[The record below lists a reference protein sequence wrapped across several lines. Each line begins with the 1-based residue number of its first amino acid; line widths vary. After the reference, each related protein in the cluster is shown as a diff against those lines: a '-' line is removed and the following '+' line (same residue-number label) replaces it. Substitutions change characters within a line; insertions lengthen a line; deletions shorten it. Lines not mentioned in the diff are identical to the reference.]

1 MGTAK
6 RLIGLCILAVLVL
19 GIGVLGT
26 GLAAAQQA
34 QEAPL
39 PFEERL
45 AAWEETLSRA
55 EAELASPDL
64 TEEDARRIQGELNA
78 LRTQAQA
85 ATEEALAELAPVRA
99 RLDALGPPPAEGEP
113 PEAEEI
119 AEQREAIGAQIA
131 TLDAHVKQSELLIAR
146 ANELGGR
153 ISAARQAKLVRQLG
167 QRFPLPLAPDTIKAA
182 IPEAF
187 AIIGR
192 MIAAPEAWWDTL
204 SLEQRS
210 DFLLYRTLL
219 LALLAIALGFLLRF
233 LLLRW
238 LARDPA
244 EEAPTYTRRLVA
256 AIGKGVA
263 DGAIP
268 ALILG
273 MFLYRGSRDDRLL
286 SGLLHD
292 MSQGLW
298 VALIMLVLALA
309 LPRAVLAPDLPA
321 WRLLP
326 VLPDNARRISRRIKV
341 LATVFA
347 VDLFLIVSTES
358 LPTSLELDSLFGL
371 IFTSLEAVVAL
382 TLLPASLWQY
392 APDTGEDPR
401 EDEEDELPKGR
412 RQAWTLSRRL
422 AGLIAL
428 AAIVTSLLGYA
439 ELGNHLINSLI
450 VTGGLIGGLFLLRGL
465 GRELIGAALRAGP
478 VRRSLELNH
487 RTRSVLKFWFRF
499 ALDILALGFG
509 ISMALLIWGVPA
521 DDLWIGVTALLSGF
535 EIGNVTISPSEIAT
549 AVLIFLVIM
558 AVTRMLQRTL
568 NEKVFPRT
576 RFDMGVR
583 NSLNMAIGYVGLAIA
598 VMVGI
603 GALGLDLS
611 NLAIIAGALSVGI
624 GFGLQAIVN
633 NFVSGL
639 ILLIERPVKVG
650 DWVIVGGHE
659 GTVKR
664 ISVRATEIETFDR
677 QAVIIPNSELI
688 SQAVGNWTHK
698 DRLCRVIIDV
708 GVAYGSDTE
717 KVRDVLL
724 ACAADYP
731 HALKQPAPYVIF
743 RNFGDSSLD
752 FQLRCY
758 LTDVDYFLM
767 SSSDLRF
774 AIDKAFREE
783 GIEIPFPQRDLHV
796 RSAEGLSGAKLP
808 EAAPAAAPAPR
819 KPAQT
824 PVDRE
829 MPEGEGDT

>member
-1 MGTAK
+1 MGKAK
-6 RLIGLCILAVLVL
+6 GPLGLLVTLGALIFWAGLAV
-19 GIGVLGT
+19 
-26 GLAAAQQA
+26 AQQA
-34 QEAPL
+34 EEAPP

-45 AAWEETLSRA
+45 AAWEQILSEA
-55 EAELASPDL
+55 EADLAAPELSQEDATRIRAAL
-64 TEEDARRIQGELNA
+64 TE
-78 LRTQAQA
+78 LRGQAQA
-85 ATEEALAELAPVRA
+85 AADETKTKIDPVRT
-99 RLDALGPPPAEGEP
+99 RLAALGPPPAEGEP
-113 PEAEEI
+113 AEAEEI
-119 AEQREAIGAQIA
+119 AEQRKAIGEEIA
-131 TLDAHVKQSELLIAR
+131 ALDAQVKQSELLIAR
-146 ANELGGR
+146 ANQLEAQ
-153 ISAARQAKLVRQLG
+153 ISAARQAKIVKQLG
-167 QRFPLPLAPDTIKAA
+167 QRFPQPLAPDTIKAA

-192 MIAAPEAWWDTL
+192 MIAAPEAWWSTL
-204 SLEQRS
+204 SLEERS

-219 LALLAIALGFLLRF
+219 LALLAIALGFLLRH

-244 EEAPTYTRRLVA
+244 EESPSYTRRLIA

-273 MFLYRGSRDDRLL
+273 MFLYRGAQEDTLL
-286 SGLLHD
+286 SGLLLD
-292 MSQGLW
+292 MTQGLW

-326 VLPDNARRISRRIKV
+326 VLPDNARQISRRIKL

-347 VDLFLIVSTES
+347 VDLFLIVSTAS
-358 LPTSLELDSLFGL
+358 LPTSLELDSLIGL
-371 IFTSLEAVVAL
+371 VLTGLEAVVAL

-392 APDTGEDPR
+392 ASDAGEDRP
-401 EDEEDELPKGR
+401 EEEEEDIPKSR
-412 RQAWTLSRRL
+412 RQAWTISRRL

-428 AAIVTSLLGYA
+428 AAIVTSLMGYTQ
-439 ELGNHLINSLI
+439 LGNYLINNLI
-450 VTGGLIGGLFLLRGL
+450 GTGGLIGGLFLLRGL
-465 GRELIGAALRAGP
+465 GRELIAMALRAAP
-478 VRRSLELNH
+478 VRQNLELNH
-487 RTRSVLKFWFRF
+487 RTRNVLKFWFRF

-509 ISMALLIWGVPA
+509 ISIALLIWGVPA
-521 DDLWIGVTALLSGF
+521 DQLWSGLKALFLGF
-535 EIGNVTISPSEIAT
+535 KIGNVTISPQDIAT
-549 AVLIFLVIM
+549 AILVFLVIM

-650 DWVIVGGHE
+650 DWVIIGNHE

-698 DRLCRVIIDV
+698 NRLCRVIIEV

-717 KVRDVLL
+717 KVREVLL

-731 HALKQPAPYVIF
+731 HALKQPAPYVVF
-743 RNFGDSSLD
+743 RNFGASSLD

-758 LTDVDYFLM
+758 LTDVDYFLS

-774 AIDKAFREE
+774 AIDKAFREQ
-783 GIEIPFPQRDLHV
+783 GIEIPFPQRDLHI
-796 RSAEGLSGAKLP
+796 RSAEGLGGVRLP
-808 EAAPAAAPAPR
+808 APEPAAEPTAR
-819 KPAQT
+819 KPA
-824 PVDRE
+824 PSKSERD
-829 MPEGEGDT
+829 MPDGED